1 MQTFEQKS
9 FFFAVFY
16 QINMSKNNIIYHWV
30 MYHLGI
36 YLTIWLF
43 GIYIYPFLQ
52 VAAQVQ
58 GVKTKLWYKH
68 ISCTCANPPRIKNTR
83 FSKSGGTGA
92 EEKKKFKDTKNSL
105 RPCIYTTRYKYQ
117 GTKYKVPNTMY
128 QCVLLFQ
135 NRATKIVPF
144 FRPGF

>member
-16 QINMSKNNIIYHWV
+16 QINMSKNNIIYHLV
-30 MYHLGI
+30 MYQVPFI
-36 YLTIWLF
+36 LF
-43 GIYIYPFLQ
+43 
-52 VAAQVQ
+52 
-58 GVKTKLWYKH
+58 
-68 ISCTCANPPRIKNTR
+68 S
-83 FSKSGGTGA
+83 SGGIGT
-92 EEKKKFKDTKNSL
+92 ERKKRKNKDTKNSL

-144 FRPGF
+144 FRPGFSEFLSYIFPDRPIGCNCP